1 MRIYFLGVA
10 GTAMGNAALL
20 VRDLGHEVIGSDQAV
35 YPPMSDMLRDAG
47 VEILEGYSAKR
58 LGELKPDLVVVGNAF
73 SRGNVEVEFLL
84 DTRAFEFVSLPEALY
99 RFALKGRRN
108 IVVTGTHGKTTTSAL
123 AAYLLQQA
131 DANPGFLIG
140 FSVE

>member
-73 SRGNVEVEFLL
+73 SRGNVEVEFCWIQE
-84 DTRAFEFVSLPEALY
+84 RSSSSRCRRHCIVLP
-99 RFALKGRRN
+99 
-108 IVVTGTHGKTTTSAL
+108 
-123 AAYLLQQA
+123 
-131 DANPGFLIG
+131 
-140 FSVE
+140 